1 MLGNEAKPACGGS
14 RRIQQNGRTVM
25 TVRQE
30 SMIKRNH
37 LALVVAAM
45 LTIASL
51 PARAQPSDGIPG
63 VLAPGAVPELVQE
76 GFVFTEGPVGTA
88 DGALYFSDRR
98 LTQHSLPG
106 GLLRLTWAGLAPAD
120 RASFAW
126 RLPLCDNLVGARASN
141 AAGP

>member
-1 MLGNEAKPACGGS
+1 
-14 RRIQQNGRTVM
+14 M

-30 SMIKRNH
+30 SMIERNH

-45 LTIASL
+45 LAIASL

-88 DGALYFSDRR
+88 DGALYLFLRPPPHATLATRR
-98 LTQHSLPG
+98 LAKPYLGRTCTG
-106 GLLRLTWAGLAPAD
+106 
-120 RASFAW
+120 
-126 RLPLCDNLVGARASN
+126 
-141 AAGP
+141 